1 MGIISPSLS
10 RAEVK
15 QISEEQGLSKKPAE
29 RPNQIEAVGV
39 AKLELSFLEKI
50 QLVLE
55 SIRTVLHETGVT
67 K

>member
-10 RAEVK
+10 QTRIEELIAEK
-15 QISEEQGLSKKPAE
+15 GLSKKPAE
-29 RPNQIEAVGV
+29 RPAQIEAAGV

-50 QLVLE
+50 TAILE
-55 SIRTVLHETGVT
+55 AIRSALHETNVT